1 MTVGLSA
8 VPKEKEKETCSSGAG
23 LFLSLLVE
31 ESRVASGLNEPGN
44 NRGYRQTDGDNGYT
58 SSCAPA

>member
-8 VPKEKEKETCSSGAG
+8 VPKERKRPAPPAQVSF
-23 LFLSLLVE
+23 FLSLLVE